1 MSANGA
7 QGNLT
12 NRMMTSGNTPTAT
25 RRTTSSKSKVLMA
38 HIGALAATLVWGLS
52 FVSTKVLTDYG
63 LHPIEIYLYRFILAY
78 VILLLIC
85 HKKIFAYS
93 LRDEWLFVVLGMTG
107 GSLYFIAENIAVT
120 RTLVANVSLLTSL
133 TPIITVFLVGCIY
146 KSERP
151 SKWIV
156 MGSLIAIVG
165 VAFVVFGGSSTGIE
179 VHPLG
184 DLLALAAAFSFS
196 IYSLV
201 LKKINANYSTLF
213 ITRKTFFYGIVTALP
228 FLALEPSHAP
238 LSVLAEPTVIANI
251 LFLGIFCSLMGFA
264 LIAQAVKVIGPVN
277 ANNYLYVQLIVT
289 LLAGLFILHQS
300 VGWTGWTGCALIIG
314 GLWLGEELTR
324 RYSVK

>member
-1 MSANGA
+1 MIA
-7 QGNLT
+7 QGN
-12 NRMMTSGNTPTAT
+12 TSAPL
-25 RRTTSSKSKVLMA
+25 RRGSLKKSKVLMA

-52 FVSTKVLTDYG
+52 FVSTKVLTDKG

-78 VILLLIC
+78 FILLLVC

-93 LRDEWLFVVLGMTG
+93 LRDELLFVVLGLTG

-146 KSERP
+146 RSERP

-156 MGSLIAIVG
+156 LGSLIAIVG
-165 VAFVVFGGSSTGIE
+165 VTFVVFGASSADIQ

-184 DLLALAAAFSFS
+184 DFLALAAAFSFA

-201 LKKINANYSTLF
+201 LKKVNANYSTLF
-213 ITRKTFFYGIVTALP
+213 ITRKTFFYGILTALP

-238 LSVLAEPTVIANI
+238 FSVLTEPKVLLNI
-251 LFLGIFCSLMGFA
+251 VFLGIFCSLMGFA
-264 LIAQAVKVIGPVN
+264 LMAQAVKVIGPVK
-277 ANNYLYVQLIVT
+277 ANNYLYIQPIVT

-324 RYSVK
+324 RFDER

>member
-1 MSANGA
+1 MFSSDNAPSVSPRSA
-7 QGNLT
+7 T
-12 NRMMTSGNTPTAT
+12 
-25 RRTTSSKSKVLMA
+25 SKSKVLLA
-38 HIGALAATLVWGLS
+38 HVGALFATLVWGLS
-52 FVSTKVLTDYG
+52 FVSTKVLTDYE
-63 LHPIEIYLYRFILAY
+63 LHPIEIYLYRFALAY
-78 VILLLIC
+78 LILLMIC
-85 HKKIFAYS
+85 NKKIFSYS
-93 LRDEWLFVVLGMTG
+93 LRDELLFVVLGLTG

-156 MGSLIAIVG
+156 VGSMIAIVG
-165 VAFVVFGGSSTGIE
+165 VAFVVLGGSSGSIE

-184 DLLALAAAFSFS
+184 DMLALAAAFSFS

-213 ITRKTFFYGIVTALP
+213 ITRKTFFYGILTALP

-238 LSVLAEPTVIANI
+238 LGVLCNAKVLVNI
-251 LFLGIFCSLMGFA
+251 LFLGLFCSLMGFA
-264 LIAQAVKVIGPVN
+264 LMAQAVKVIGPVK
-277 ANNYLYVQLIVT
+277 ANSYLYGQPIVT

-324 RYSVK
+324 RFSKK

>member
-1 MSANGA
+1 MFSPDGTPSASP
-7 QGNLT
+7 
-12 NRMMTSGNTPTAT
+12 RSAT
-25 RRTTSSKSKVLMA
+25 SKSKVLLA
-38 HIGALAATLVWGLS
+38 HFGALAATLVWGLS
-52 FVSTKVLTDYG
+52 FVSTKVLTDKG

-78 VILLLIC
+78 IILLIIC

-93 LRDEWLFVVLGMTG
+93 LRDELLFVVLGLTG

-120 RTLVANVSLLTSL
+120 KTLVANVSLLTSL
-133 TPIITVFLVGCIY
+133 TPIITVFLVGCMY

-156 MGSLIAIVG
+156 LGSLIAIIG
-165 VAFVVFGGSSTGIE
+165 VAFVVLGASSTGIE

-184 DLLALAAAFSFS
+184 DFLALAAAFSFS

-201 LKKINANYSTLF
+201 LKKINANYTTLF
-213 ITRKTFFYGIVTALP
+213 ITRKTFFYGILTALP

-238 LSVLAEPTVIANI
+238 LSVLGDPKVLINI
-251 LFLGIFCSLMGFA
+251 LFLGVFCSLMGFA
-264 LIAQAVKVIGPVN
+264 LMAQAVKVIGPVK
-277 ANNYLYVQLIVT
+277 ANSYLYVQPIVT
-289 LLAGLFILHQS
+289 LLAGLFILHQT

-324 RYSVK
+324 RYSEK